1 MMQQLKNID
10 TAFKHTRLFSAVL
23 VIAYTCLCGYII
35 YSCLDKVENAQQR
48 IYLIA
53 GERAIE
59 AFASNRKDNVPVE
72 ARGHVRLFHQL
83 FFELSPDEKV
93 IDAHMKSALYLADE
107 SAKEAYYDLKE
118 KNYFTSII
126 SANVS
131 QELTCDS
138 VQLNLNEYPY
148 RFRYYGTLRIIRTS
162 AIVTRSL
169 VTEGYL
175 RNVDRSD
182 NNTHGFL
189 ITQWVT
195 IENRDINMIKR

>member
-10 TAFKHTRLFSAVL
+10 TAFRYTRLFNAVL
-23 VIAYTCLCGYII
+23 LVSYTCLCGYTI
-35 YSCLDKVENAQQR
+35 YSCLEKVEKAQQR

-53 GERAIE
+53 GERAVE

-83 FFELSPDEKV
+83 FFELSPDENV
-93 IDAHMKSALYLADE
+93 IEGRMKKALYLADQ
-107 SAKEAYYDLKE
+107 SAKDAYDDLKE
-118 KNYFTSII
+118 KNYYTSII

-131 QELTCDS
+131 QELNCDS
-138 VQLNLNEYPY
+138 VHLDLNQYPY
-148 RFRYYGTLRIIRTS
+148 HFRFYGTLRIIRTS
-162 AIVTRSL
+162 AVVTRSL

-175 RNVDRSD
+175 RDVDRSD

-189 ITQWVT
+189 IQRWLT
-195 IENRDINMIKR
+195 IENRDISVIKK